1 MMDRERTHTS
11 STNDSASAERG
22 VARRFKQFWSN
33 SGLLQGAGALAFAVA
48 ALAASEAAAAT
59 VYVANTG
66 SDSISCGGE
75 SSPCRTIS
83 QAVQMAAAGDR
94 VLVGPGVYGDV
105 DGDGEFITPGDEP
118 ASYDTGCHCL
128 VYVDKPV
135 TILSQAGA
143 GATILRGAVDG
154 LYAVALEAPG
164 AAFGK
169 KKAGFSVVGDLQHDG
184 HGVWLGRSASGARVE
199 GNTFSRLESGI
210 YAAGNGARVSG
221 NRISQVLGRGIQAE
235 GESIVVAANTV
246 EETGTLGAAD
256 AAIHAI
262 GLAGGGN
269 RIERNLVIANHG
281 IGIYAD
287 NGRSAAAGA
296 PAITGNLVVGNTLTG
311 IKVVLAARSGTVAVT
326 GNSIYGN
333 DHLRGTN
340 CGLTTLVDGPIVD
353 ATNNFWGAPV
363 GPGADP
369 MDDVCSAGT
378 PPNVG
383 AAAST
388 EFSIVAPAMR

>member
-1 MMDRERTHTS
+1 MDRTRANTRS
-11 STNDSASAERG
+11 KNDSASADRAAAG
-22 VARRFKQFWSN
+22 RFKPFWSN
-33 SGLLQGAGALAFAVA
+33 GGLMQGAGALAFAVV

-66 SDSISCGGE
+66 SDSVSCGAEGN
-75 SSPCRTIS
+75 PCRTIS

-94 VLVGPGVYGDV
+94 IMVGPGVYGDV

-118 ASYDTGCHCL
+118 ASYDTGCNCL

-135 TILSQAGA
+135 TILSRAGA

-164 AAFGK
+164 AVFGK
-169 KKAGFSVVGDLQHDG
+169 KKAGFSVIGDLQHDG
-184 HGVWLGRSASGARVE
+184 HGMWLGRSASSARVE
-199 GNTFSRLESGI
+199 GNTFSRLETGI
-210 YAAGNGARVSG
+210 YAAGNGSRVSG

-269 RIERNLVIANHG
+269 RIERNLVVANHG

-287 NGRSAAAGA
+287 NGRSAAAGS

-311 IKVVLAARSGTVAVT
+311 IKLVLAARGGTAVVT

-353 ATNNFWGAPV
+353 ATNNFWGAPG

-369 MDDVCSAGT
+369 ADDVCSAGT

-383 AAAST
+383 AAASA
-388 EFSIVAPAMR
+388 EFSIVAPPLR